1 MCHNVG
7 VRTKALPNLQLK
19 RLREARGLSQ
29 AKLAELVGCG
39 QGDIGKLEIGAKR
52 TTAEWA
58 IRIAP
63 HLGVDPKE
71 LFPSA
76 TANEGRPT
84 LPPSQ
89 LDPERLRI
97 SIMVAR
103 RMADAHGA
111 GNNEV
116 AISEL
121 AAAIYDVLA
130 ESAAAGHQVRD
141 DQAALSLIERVL
153 RRIWRPLTS

>member
-1 MCHNVG
+1 M
-7 VRTKALPNLQLK
+7 RTKALPNLQLK
-19 RLREARGLSQ
+19 RWREARGLSQ

-39 QGDIGKLEIGAKR
+39 QGDVAKLETGAKR
-52 TTAEWA
+52 TTADWA
-58 IRIAP
+58 IRLGP

-76 TANEGRPT
+76 SGGAE
-84 LPPSQ
+84 PSPVSIPAQ
-89 LDPERLRI
+89 LDAEKLRL

-121 AAAIYDVLA
+121 VAAIYDVLA
-130 ESAAAGHQVRD
+130 ESEAAGNPVAD
-141 DQAALSLIERVL
+141 DRVALSLIERVL
-153 RRIWRPLTS
+153 RRIWRPPTPDA